1 MSNSKFLTPK
11 IFDFFFL
18 IFRISIDKF
27 FIFCHIGL
35 QNGLKQSLKII
46 YQYAIIIWVI
56 FDPIAEILGGGQIDP
71 PQAEW
76 VDLDPPSRIGLK
88 DTESQSST
96 TTLLISRV
104 IFMKRVPRTPSLGVN
119 RVKYTFDFIL

>member
-56 FDPIAEILGGGQIDP
+56 FDPIAEILGGVKLTP

-76 VDLDPPSRIGLK
+76 VDLDPPSRIGL
-88 DTESQSST
+88 T
-96 TTLLISRV
+96 V
-104 IFMKRVPRTPSLGVN
+104 LGVRSDHQSFELKPFKN
-119 RVKYTFDFIL
+119 GLI

>member
-11 IFDFFFL
+11 IFDFFL
-18 IFRISIDKF
+18 IFRISIDRF

-35 QNGLKQSLKII
+35 QNGLKPNLQII

-56 FDPIAEILGGGQIDP
+56 FDPIAEILGGGVKLT

-76 VDLDPPSRIGLK
+76 VDLDPPSRIGLIG
-88 DTESQSST
+88 S
-96 TTLLISRV
+96 
-104 IFMKRVPRTPSLGVN
+104 
-119 RVKYTFDFIL
+119 